1 MSPPETQGAAV
12 TVSGAPRA
20 GVLELSRGH
29 PSADLLPRALLA
41 RMRAALEAADVS
53 PLQYGAEAGDAR
65 LREAVAAFLAAEA
78 ATPEGARPRPERLFI
93 TAGASQALA
102 LLCTLFTRA
111 GDRVLVED
119 PTYHL
124 ALAVFR
130 DHRLQVVSLPPGE
143 ARLEGLE
150 AALARFRP
158 KLVYLVPSFAN
169 PTGETL
175 DASQRERLL
184 EACARSGALLVADE
198 VYRLLGFAGAPPPTL
213 AREGAERVVSLGS
226 FSKILAPG
234 LRLGWLE
241 ADPALCARL
250 ERSGLLRSGGGL
262 NPFVGALTYP
272 FVAEGALR
280 EHLQGLRRALAER
293 AAVLGAALRGALP
306 AARCSDPDG
315 GYFVWLELPGQSS
328 AAARARAQRCG
339 VDYLPGPHFSPTG
352 AFGSALRLSFAPYPP
367 ALLREAAERL
377 AAALPP

>member
-1 MSPPETQGAAV
+1 MSVTTQG
-12 TVSGAPRA
+12 SLRA
-20 GVLELSRGH
+20 GALELSRGH

-41 RMRAALEAADVS
+41 SMRSVLAAADVS

-65 LREAVAAFLAAEA
+65 LREALAAFLTAQ
-78 ATPEGARPRPERLFI
+78 GARTRPERLFI
-93 TAGASQALA
+93 TAGASQALS
-102 LLCTLFTRA
+102 LLCTLFARP

-130 DHRLQVVSLPPGE
+130 DHRLQVVSLPPQG

-175 DASQRERLL
+175 DAPQQERLL

-198 VYRLLGFAGAPPPTL
+198 VYRFLAFSGAPPPTL
-213 AREGAERVVSLGS
+213 AREGAAQVVSLGS

-234 LRLGWLE
+234 LRLGWVE

-250 ERSGLLRSGGGL
+250 ARSGLLRSGGGL
-262 NPFVGALTYP
+262 NPLVGALAHP
-272 FVAEGALR
+272 FVVEGGLR

-293 AAVLGAALRGALP
+293 AAALAAALRSALP
-306 AARCSDPDG
+306 AARFSDPEG
-315 GYFVWLELPGQSS
+315 GYFVWLELPGYDS
-328 AAARARAQRCG
+328 AAGRESAQRCG

-352 AFGSALRLSFAPYPP
+352 RFGSYLRLSFAPYPP
-367 ALLREAAERL
+367 ALLREAAGRL
-377 AAALPP
+377 TTSLPP